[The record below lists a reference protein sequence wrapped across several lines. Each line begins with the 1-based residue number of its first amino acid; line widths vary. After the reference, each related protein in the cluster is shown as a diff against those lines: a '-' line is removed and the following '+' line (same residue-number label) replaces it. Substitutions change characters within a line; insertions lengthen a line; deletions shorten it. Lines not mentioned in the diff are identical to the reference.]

1 MKIICIGHN
10 YAEHNKELFGGYEGN
25 PVFFMKPDTALLRN
39 NAPMYY
45 PKFTQDLQYEVELVL
60 RIGKLGRGVSERFAH
75 RYFSEI
81 GIGIDFTARDVQR
94 ECKEKGLP
102 WEVCKSFDYS
112 APVSPE
118 FVPLSSLPDV
128 DNIKFSLELNGKIVQ
143 QGSSADMIFGFN
155 RIVSHVSNY
164 VTLKMGDLIFTGTP
178 SGVGPVKIGDVLV
191 AKLEGKPMLTVEI
204 K

>member
-10 YAEHNKELFGGYEGN
+10 YSEHNKELFGGYEGN

-39 NAPMYY
+39 NQPLYY
-45 PKFTQDLQYEVELVL
+45 PKFTKDLQYEVELVL

-81 GIGIDFTARDVQR
+81 GVGIDFTARDVQR

-102 WEVCKSFDYS
+102 WEACKSFDYS

-118 FVPLSSLPDV
+118 FVALTSLPDV
-128 DNIKFSLELNGKIVQ
+128 ANIKFSLELNGKTVQ
-143 QGSSADMIFGFN
+143 QGSSRDMIFGFN
-155 RIVSHVSNY
+155 RIVSHVSDY

-178 SGVGPVKIGDVLV
+178 SGVGPVRIGDVLV

>member
-10 YAEHNKELFGGYEGN
+10 YAEHNKELFGGYEGA

-39 NAPMYY
+39 NQPLYY
-45 PKFTQDLQYEVELVL
+45 PKFTKDLQYEVELVL
-60 RIGKLGRGVSERFAH
+60 RIGKLGRGVGERFAY

-81 GIGIDFTARDVQR
+81 GVGIDFTARDVQR

-102 WEVCKSFDYS
+102 WEACKSFDYS

-118 FVPLSSLPDV
+118 FVEIASLPDAS
-128 DNIKFSLELNGKIVQ
+128 NIKFSLELNGKTVQ

-155 RIVSHVSNY
+155 RIVSHVSSY

-178 SGVGPVKIGDVLV
+178 SGVGAVKIGDVLV
-191 AKLEGKPMLTVEI
+191 AKLEGKPMLWLEI
-204 K
+204 R

>member
-10 YAEHNKELFGGYEGN
+10 YSEHNKELFGGYEGE

-39 NAPMYY
+39 NQPLYY
-45 PKFTQDLQYEVELVL
+45 PKFTKDLQYEVELVL
-60 RIGKLGRGVSERFAH
+60 RISKLGRGVSERFAH
-75 RYFSEI
+75 RYFSEV
-81 GIGIDFTARDVQR
+81 GVGIDFTARDVQR

-102 WEVCKSFDYS
+102 WEACKSFDYS

-118 FVPLSSLPDV
+118 FVEIASLPDAS
-128 DNIKFSLELNGKIVQ
+128 NIKFSLELNGKTVQ
-143 QGSSADMIFGFN
+143 QGCSADMIFGFN
-155 RIVSHVSNY
+155 RIVSHVSGY

-178 SGVGPVKIGDVLV
+178 SGVGAVKIGDVLT

-204 K
+204 R